1 MITEHRRLDRARFVA
16 GCALGFAVSWN
27 ISNTGAVAPALAAHY
42 HASLGPVGGLA
53 ATPFLGEVA
62 IMIPG
67 GHAIDRFGARVV
79 GPLALALV
87 VAGSAL
93 LLAPGG
99 IAMALA
105 ARFLVGLGVG
115 VGFVAGA
122 VLVQSAAGDRS
133 TLAQGLYGGLS
144 LSGGGLALAIVPQLT
159 GWLGWRAPYVSA
171 IAVALIGLA
180 APALAG
186 APAPRHAAAAS
197 TSLRS
202 LLADPRLA
210 VLGLVSASS
219 FGLSVIVGN
228 WVVALVERTTGAS
241 AGAAGAIAALTLL
254 VGIVGRPLGGVL
266 AHGHLRRTRA
276 VLVGAALLG
285 ALGATLLAVTSSTA
299 AAIVGAAAVGL
310 AGGLPFG
317 TAMSGAPRTRP
328 EAPGVAVSAMNLYPV
343 ATIVAGAPLLGLAF
357 ALPGSGRAGFVIV
370 AALWLASATAAG
382 RAAALASGRKQPG
395 AEPFEI

>member
-1 MITEHRRLDRARFVA
+1 MSNPPADARRLHRGRFVA

-27 ISNTGAVAPALAAHY
+27 ISNTGAVAPLLAAHY

-53 ATPFLGEVA
+53 ATPFLGEVV

-67 GHAIDRFGARVV
+67 GRAIDRFGARVT
-79 GPLALALV
+79 GSLSLALV

-99 IAMALA
+99 IALALA
-105 ARFLVGLGVG
+105 ARVIVGLGVG
-115 VGFVAGA
+115 VGFVTGA
-122 VLVQSAAGDRS
+122 VLVQSAAADHS

-159 GWLGWRAPYVSA
+159 GWLDWRAPYVSA

-180 APALAG
+180 GPALAG
-186 APAPRHAAAAS
+186 APARHPAAAGV
-197 TSLRS
+197 SLRA
-202 LLADPRLA
+202 LLADPRLT
-210 VLGLVSASS
+210 VLGIVSASS
-219 FGLSVIVGN
+219 FGLSVIIGN
-228 WVVALVERTTGAS
+228 WVVALVEHTAGAS

-254 VGIVGRPLGGVL
+254 VGIVGRPLGGAL

-276 VLVGAALLG
+276 ILVCAALLG
-285 ALGATLLAVTSSTA
+285 ALGAALLAVTSATVP
-299 AAIVGAAAVGL
+299 AIVGAGAIGL

-317 TAMSGAPRTRP
+317 TAMSGAARTHP
-328 EAPGVAVSAMNLYPV
+328 EAPGVAVSVMNLYPV
-343 ATIVAGAPLLGLAF
+343 VTIVAGAPLVGLAF

-370 AALWLASATAAG
+370 AALWLASAVAAAP
-382 RAAALASGRKQPG
+382 AAALASTRPG
-395 AEPFEI
+395 